1 MSYTLAELAI
11 RTGAELEGDKNYA
24 INGVASLGSA
34 QTDEIGFY
42 CNPRLSKDLKQ
53 CSAGAV
59 ILSRRHSDLFHGH
72 RLISENPYATFAKIA
87 SLFAPSHHFRPRIHP
102 TAVVHTDAEVD
113 PSAFVGA
120 NSVIAANVQIGAN
133 VYISS
138 NCSIEFGVHI
148 GSDTHVHNNVAIYA
162 ACIIGARCIL
172 HAGSVIGSDGFGVAN
187 DSGTWIRFPQTGS
200 VVIGDDVDVGANTT
214 IDRGAL
220 DNTIIG
226 NGVKMDNQVH
236 IGHNVRIG
244 DHTAMAG
251 CVAVAGS
258 VTIGRRCML
267 GGSVNIVGH
276 IDVADDV
283 QIAATSFVTR
293 SISSAGLYSSA
304 VSAQEVKVWRRN
316 AARLHRLDALAN
328 RVFELEKLLEELK
341 LRNG

>member
-1 MSYTLAELAI
+1 MSYTLGELAKK
-11 RTGAELEGDKNYA
+11 TSVELEGDSNYI
-24 INGVASLGSA
+24 INGVSSLGSA
-34 QTDEIGFY
+34 EQSEISFY
-42 CNPRLSKDLKQ
+42 CNPRLAKELKQ

-59 ILSRRHSDLFHGH
+59 ILSRRHSKLFQGH

-87 SLFAPSHHFRPRIHP
+87 SIFTPPHHFRPRIHP

-113 PSAFVGA
+113 PTAFIGA
-120 NSVIAANVQIGAN
+120 NSVIAASVQIGPN

-138 NCSIEFGVHI
+138 NCSIEYGAHI
-148 GSDTHVHNNVAIYA
+148 GSDTHVHANVSIYS
-162 ACIIGARCIL
+162 ACTIGARCIL
-172 HAGSVIGSDGFGVAN
+172 HAGAVIGSDGFGVAN
-187 DSGTWIRFPQTGS
+187 DDGTWIRFPQTGS
-200 VVIGDDVDVGANTT
+200 VAIGDDVDVGANTT

-226 NGVKMDNQVH
+226 NGVKMDNQIH
-236 IGHNVRIG
+236 IGHNARIG

-258 VTIGRRCML
+258 VTIGKRCML

-276 IDVADDV
+276 IDIADDV

-304 VSAQEVKVWRRN
+304 VGAQEVETWRRN

-328 RVFELEKLLEELK
+328 RVIELEKLLEELK
-341 LRNG
+341 LRND